1 MTQLLRATLTDFRNY
16 AATQFEPGGTLSVIT
31 GPNGSGKTN
40 LLEALSLLAPGR
52 GLRASRADAWP
63 RRGAAD
69 PPVRG
74 AADHLARGAA
84 DLRARGAAEPRARG
98 AADARSDREVADANF
113 DSGAADAGPG
123 RGTADAE
130 PDREPPA
137 TGPDRPA
144 ASWAVAARIE
154 RNGAVH
160 ELGTGSTP
168 ETGPRRIV
176 RFDGATVRGRDAAG
190 VMLRAVWLTPQME
203 RLFGEAASGRRR
215 FLDRLVATLEPGHAA
230 ELAAHDTAVQNR
242 NRLLAERRSEAA
254 WFAAVEDAI
263 ARHAV
268 AAAAAR
274 AALCRRLNEAAR
286 EAHDP
291 AFPASL
297 LALVD
302 PVAARLAGAPAR
314 EVEQWLRHA
323 LAARRRED
331 GAAGATL
338 LGAHRADLAIS
349 EAASGLPANE
359 ASTGQQK
366 SLLVGIVLAHAR
378 LVAAAT
384 GEPPLL
390 LLDEPL
396 VHLDAARRAAL
407 FASLRTLG
415 AQVLLTGTDE
425 DAFAPLRDEAS
436 FFRTDGGTSAGG
448 MIWPQGAARSI

>member
-1 MTQLLRATLTDFRNY
+1 MTRLLRATLTDFRNY
-16 AATQFEPGGTLSVIT
+16 AATQFEPGRGLSVVT

-52 GLRASRADAWP
+52 GVRASRTDAWP
-63 RRGAAD
+63 RRGAVD
-69 PPVRG
+69 RQ
-74 AADHLARGAA
+74 AAFW
-84 DLRARGAAEPRARG
+84 
-98 AADARSDREVADANF
+98 S
-113 DSGAADAGPG
+113 
-123 RGTADAE
+123 
-130 PDREPPA
+130 
-137 TGPDRPA
+137 
-144 ASWAVAARIE
+144 VAARIE
-154 RNGAVH
+154 RHGAVH

-176 RFDGATVRGRDAAG
+176 RFDGATLRGREAAG
-190 VMLRAVWLTPQME
+190 VMLKAVWLTPQME

-254 WFAAVEDAI
+254 WFAALEDAI

-268 AAAAAR
+268 AAGAAR
-274 AALCRRLNEAAR
+274 ASLCRRLNEAAR
-286 EAHDP
+286 AADDP

-302 PVAARLAGAPAR
+302 PVAARLAEAPAR
-314 EVEQWLRHA
+314 EVEQWLRDA
-323 LAARRRED
+323 LAGRRHD
-331 GAAGATL
+331 DQATGATS

-396 VHLDAARRAAL
+396 VHLDAARRTAL
-407 FASLRTLG
+407 FAALRTLG

-425 DAFAPLRDEAS
+425 DAFAPLRDESA
-436 FFRTDGGTSAGG
+436 FFRTDGGTSADG
-448 MIWPQGAARSI
+448 MIWPQGTERSI

>member
-16 AATQFEPGGTLSVIT
+16 AATHVEPGPALNVVT

-52 GLRASRADAWP
+52 GLRAARADAWP
-63 RRGAAD
+63 RRGRQA
-69 PPVRG
+69 
-74 AADHLARGAA
+74 
-84 DLRARGAAEPRARG
+84 
-98 AADARSDREVADANF
+98 
-113 DSGAADAGPG
+113 
-123 RGTADAE
+123 
-130 PDREPPA
+130 
-137 TGPDRPA
+137 
-144 ASWAVAARIE
+144 WAVAARIE
-154 RNGAVH
+154 RDGAVH

-168 ETGPRRIV
+168 ETGARRVV
-176 RFDGATVRGRDAAG
+176 RYDGATVRGRDAGAA
-190 VMLRAVWLTPQME
+190 MLKAVWLTPQME

-242 NRLLAERRSEAA
+242 NRLFAERRSETA

-274 AALCRRLNEAAR
+274 ASLCRRLNEAAR
-286 EAHDP
+286 AGDDA

-302 PVAARLAGAPAR
+302 PVASRLAQAPAR
-314 EVEQWLRHA
+314 EVEQWLREA
-323 LAARRRED
+323 LASRRRDD
-331 GAAGATL
+331 GAAGTTS

-349 EAASGLPANE
+349 EAASGLPATE

-407 FASLRTLG
+407 FAALSPLG
-415 AQVLLTGTDE
+415 AQVLLTGTDA
-425 DAFAPLRDEAS
+425 DAFAPLRDAAR
-436 FFRTDGGTSAGG
+436 FFRTQEDIPAGG
-448 MIWPQGAARSI
+448 MIWQCVAGGSI

>member
-1 MTQLLRATLTDFRNY
+1 MTRLLRATLSDFRNY
-16 AATQFEPGGTLSVIT
+16 AATPFEPGPALTVVT

-52 GLRASRADAWP
+52 GLRAARADAWP
-63 RRGAAD
+63 RRGA
-69 PPVRG
+69 
-74 AADHLARGAA
+74 
-84 DLRARGAAEPRARG
+84 
-98 AADARSDREVADANF
+98 
-113 DSGAADAGPG
+113 PG
-123 RGTADAE
+123 
-130 PDREPPA
+130 
-137 TGPDRPA
+137 
-144 ASWAVAARIE
+144 WAVASRID
-154 RNGAVH
+154 RDGTTH

-168 ETGPRRIV
+168 ETGPRRVV
-176 RFDGATVRGRDAAG
+176 RYDGATLRGREAAG
-190 VMLRAVWLTPQME
+190 AMLKAVWLTPQME

-215 FLDRLVATLEPGHAA
+215 FLDRLVATLEPGHAS

-242 NRLLAERRSEAA
+242 NRLLAQARREPA

-274 AALCRRLNEAAR
+274 AALCRRLNEAAHA
-286 EAHDP
+286 AHDP

-302 PVAARLAGAPAR
+302 PVATRLAHAPAR
-314 EVEQWLRHA
+314 EVEQWLRDT
-323 LAARRRED
+323 LAARRRD
-331 GAAGATL
+331 DAATGTTS

-349 EAASGLPANE
+349 EAASGLPAND

-396 VHLDAARRAAL
+396 VHLDASRRAAL
-407 FASLRTLG
+407 FAALRPLG

-425 DAFAPLRDEAS
+425 DAFAPLRDDAR
-436 FFRTDGGTSAGG
+436 FFRTGQEIAGGG
-448 MIWPQGAARSI
+448 MIWQCGAGRSI